1 MNPYTYNRR
10 KNICGSKVRIARL
23 AKKLTQ
29 TDLAIMLR
37 KKGIT
42 LDPTSISR
50 IEAGARLV
58 TDFELKKLSEVLGVS
73 MTWFLDEG
81 TESFPKRL

>member
-1 MNPYTYNRR
+1 MNPHTFNRR
-10 KNICGSKVRIARL
+10 KNLCGSKVRITRL

-42 LDPTSISR
+42 LEPTSISR

-73 MTWFLDEG
+73 MTWLLDEG